1 MPQYDFIIL
10 GGGPGGYT
18 AALRAASLDAK
29 VALVEKEN
37 LGGTCLNWGCI
48 PTKALLK
55 SSKLFEEINK
65 ASFYGIEVSGIKADL
80 KAMVAR
86 KDKVVEQ
93 LRTGVQKLMEKR
105 KIDIYQG
112 LGRLSGPDKVTVQNT
127 DGEQEIDARFVILAT
142 GAEVR
147 ELPGLPF
154 DNKHIMGVR
163 PLLDITEIPQS
174 ILVVGAGVIGLE
186 MAQFLSGLGVKV
198 TLVELLKS
206 PIQGMLDPEIEKTL
220 VRGFKKRKYK
230 MHFGDSVESAEV
242 TSDGVVAKLASG
254 KEVSADLMLVAVG
267 QMPASRD
274 LGLEEAGVAVDK
286 RGFITVDE
294 HCRTNLDTVYAIGD
308 VTGRLP
314 LAHMAAHM
322 GLTAVGHA
330 LGNDKAIVNES
341 NVPKAVFVDPELAWV
356 GLTEKQAAEKYG
368 DLTIGRFLTRGLGRA
383 TAEGKLDGLVKII
396 CRAEDQVVVGVHILS
411 PEASAL
417 VAEAALA
424 VNQGLTLSQL
434 AETVHA
440 HPTYPELIAEAAEEG
455 LGLPIHG

>member
-1 MPQYDFIIL
+1 
-10 GGGPGGYT
+10 
-18 AALRAASLDAK
+18 
-29 VALVEKEN
+29 
-37 LGGTCLNWGCI
+37 
-48 PTKALLK
+48 
-55 SSKLFEEINK
+55 
-65 ASFYGIEVSGIKADL
+65 
-80 KAMVAR
+80 
-86 KDKVVEQ
+86 
-93 LRTGVQKLMEKR
+93 
-105 KIDIYQG
+105 
-112 LGRLSGPDKVTVQNT
+112 
-127 DGEQEIDARFVILAT
+127 VILAT

-147 ELPGLPF
+147 ELPGLAF
-154 DNKHIMGVR
+154 DNKRIMGVR
-163 PLLDITEIPQS
+163 SLLDITELPQS

-230 MHFGDSVESAEV
+230 MHFGDSVYSAEA
-242 TSDGVVAKLASG
+242 TSEGVVAKLASG
-254 KEVSADLMLVAVG
+254 KEISADLMLVAVG
-267 QMPASRD
+267 QTPASRG
-274 LGLEEAGVAVDK
+274 LGLEEAGVTVDK
-286 RGFITVDE
+286 RGYITVDE
-294 HCRTNLDTVYAIGD
+294 HCRTNLDAVYAIGD

-322 GLTAVGHA
+322 GLTAVAHA
-330 LGNDKAIVNES
+330 LGNEKSIVNEA

-356 GLTEKQAAEKYG
+356 GLTEEQAKEQYG
-368 DLTIGRFLTRGLGRA
+368 EITIGRFLTRGLGRA

-396 CRAEDQVVVGVHILS
+396 CRAEDQVVVGVHILA

-424 VNQGLTLSQL
+424 VNQGLTLNHL

-440 HPTYPELIAEAAEEG
+440 HPTYPELLAEAAEEG

>member
-1 MPQYDFIIL
+1 ML

-142 GAEVR
+142 GAGVR

-267 QMPASRD
+267 QIPASRD